1 MKVTKTSFD
10 DLLVFEPDVFGDE
23 RGYFMESYNSRT
35 LSKSGIDLQF
45 VQDNESRS
53 KKGVLRGLHFQNAP
67 HAQGKLI
74 RVLSGSVLDFA
85 LDLRRDK
92 PTFGK
97 VFTMELTA
105 ENKKQ
110 LLVPRG
116 FAHGFLVTSDL
127 ADVLYKTDAH
137 YYKAS
142 EGGINP
148 LDPALKIPELRLQEK
163 YILSDKDRDLPNLS
177 EAKFNFDL

>member
-10 DLLVFEPDVFGDE
+10 DLLILEPEVFGDE
-23 RGYFMESYNSRT
+23 RGYFMESYNCRT
-35 LSKSGIDLQF
+35 FSGFGIDIQF

-67 HAQGKLI
+67 YVQTKLI

-92 PTFGK
+92 ATFGM
-97 VFTMELTA
+97 VFTIELTA

-110 LLVPRG
+110 LLVPHG
-116 FAHGFLVTSDL
+116 FAHGFLVTSET
-127 ADVLYKTDAH
+127 ADILYKTDQ
-137 YYKAS
+137 YYNKAS
-142 EGGINP
+142 EGGVNL
-148 LDPALKIPELRLQEK
+148 LDPALKIPELNRQKE
-163 YILSDKDRDLPNLS
+163 YILSDKDRGLPAFSDAN
-177 EAKFNFDL
+177 FNF

>member
-10 DLLVFEPDVFGDE
+10 DLLVLEPEVFGDE

-35 LSKSGIDLQF
+35 FSSSGIDIQF

-67 HAQGKLI
+67 HVQAKLI

-85 LDLRRDK
+85 LDLRKDK

-97 VFTMELTA
+97 VFTIELTA

-110 LLVPRG
+110 LLVPHG

-127 ADVLYKTDAH
+127 ADILYKTDM
-137 YYKAS
+137 YYSKAS
-142 EGGINP
+142 EGGINL
-148 LDPALKIPELRLQEK
+148 LDPALNISELNLQK
-163 YILSDKDRDLPNLS
+163 QYILSDKDRALPNLS
-177 EAKFNFDL
+177 EAKFNF